1 MLSHWYTLPE
11 TDAISRGDAQWIE
24 IEPAVSWGKS
34 SADDLFAL
42 AAQV

>member
-1 MLSHWYTLPE
+1 MHDQLFTVPL
-11 TDAISRGDAQWIE
+11 ARRGDAQWIE